1 MSLFLL
7 VLFPLSFLL
16 AILAFFTGKTMASI
30 LTLGSYACFAL
41 FLLLSLHDINLRMMT
56 QDISGIQ
63 DIYPSIESICIPA
76 FLAFLRLQKNKCLF
90 LCLFLY
96 IIRTGIFD
104 LGGIFLWIKLPVL
117 LSTI

>member
-63 DIYPSIESICIPA
+63 DIYPLLSLSV
-76 FLAFLRLQKNKCLF
+76 FLRF
-90 LCLFLY
+90 LL
-96 IIRTGIFD
+96 
-104 LGGIFLWIKLPVL
+104 
-117 LSTI
+117 

>member
-41 FLLLSLHDINLRMMT
+41 FLLLSLHMMT

-76 FLAFLRLQKNKCLF
+76 FLALNVVAGFRVFKTAK
-90 LCLFLY
+90 
-96 IIRTGIFD
+96 
-104 LGGIFLWIKLPVL
+104 K
-117 LSTI
+117 

>member
-16 AILAFFTGKTMASI
+16 AILAFFTGKTMAYI

-41 FLLLSLHDINLRMMT
+41 FLLLSLHDINLRMMA

-76 FLAFLRLQKNKCLF
+76 FLALNVVAGFRVFKTAK
-90 LCLFLY
+90 
-96 IIRTGIFD
+96 
-104 LGGIFLWIKLPVL
+104 K
-117 LSTI
+117 

>member
-16 AILAFFTGKTMASI
+16 AILTFFTGKTMASYI

-76 FLAFLRLQKNKCLF
+76 FLALNVVAGFRVFKTAK
-90 LCLFLY
+90 
-96 IIRTGIFD
+96 
-104 LGGIFLWIKLPVL
+104 K
-117 LSTI
+117 

>member
-63 DIYPSIESICIPA
+63 VSIPLLS
-76 FLAFLRLQKNKCLF
+76 LSVF
-90 LCLFLY
+90 LCFL
-96 IIRTGIFD
+96 
-104 LGGIFLWIKLPVL
+104 L
-117 LSTI
+117 